1 MENFDDKQA
10 LEQAKEL
17 QRYEGKVVALVNDKV
32 VASGES
38 VEEVAKKAEEAG
50 YKRYTFFLV
59 PSGKVRFAL

>member
-1 MENFDDKQA
+1 MKNFDEKQA

-17 QRYEGKVVALVNDKV
+17 QRYEGKVVALVDNKV